1 MPKLEASRNRSGIL
15 DNRLLDK
22 DRWTCFM
29 LLIEINSSCL
39 NHTTLVENQT
49 QQSYFIISIYM
60 HRKFYHAIDSKNC
73 NHDNYSCK

>member
-49 QQSYFIISIYM
+49 QQSYFIFTCI
-60 HRKFYHAIDSKNC
+60 KNFTMKLTAK
-73 NHDNYSCK
+73 NIFEQKL